1 MKKMFG
7 AALGLLLTAA
17 VCGAGTVTAWADVTD
32 GTAAAGRPLPRRR
45 RRPLRNR
52 RYR

>member
-17 VCGAGTVTAWADVTD
+17 VCGAGTVTTWADVTE
-32 GTAAAGRPLPRRR
+32 GTAAAGDGGP
-45 RRPLRNR
+45 
-52 RYR
+52 